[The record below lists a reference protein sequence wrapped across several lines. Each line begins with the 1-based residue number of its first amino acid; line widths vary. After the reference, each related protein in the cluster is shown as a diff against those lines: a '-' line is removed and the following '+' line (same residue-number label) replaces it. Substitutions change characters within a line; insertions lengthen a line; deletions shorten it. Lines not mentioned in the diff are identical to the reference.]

1 MKLYVVTF
9 IIDCNNRKGTWIDQE
24 VNRLENDLDKIEFHL
39 QRSSLSQI
47 QRKRYSKRRDN
58 LRSFLQK
65 AEVRFQK
72 SSVSLK
78 IVQLNRFYSKIRFQF

>member
-78 IVQLNRFYSKIRFQF
+78 IVQLNRFYSKMRFQF

>member
-24 VNRLENDLDKIEFHL
+24 VNRLENDLDKVEFHL